1 MRTALIYGVTG
12 QDGSYLTENLL
23 NHGYRV
29 IGVKRRTSGDNTAR
43 LKYLIGHQY
52 FTLEEGDV
60 CDSSYIFSSL
70 LKYEPWLVFNLAAQS
85 HVGTSF
91 EQPIW
96 TTNATYLGALNI
108 LEAIRLSRQDI
119 RFYQASSSEMFGKS
133 VGPTGFQDE
142 DTPFLP
148 QSPYAIAKLASHH
161 AVRLYREA
169 YGIFAC
175 SGILFNHESERRG
188 DNFVTKKI
196 TNWIKDFNEWKENL
210 NEKNLTFAFN
220 LPNNMISSVRNSG
233 YIFGPKFPKL
243 KLGNINSSR
252 DWGHAEDYVEAMRL
266 MLEHNVPDDYVIATG
281 ETYTVEDF
289 LKETFSQVGI
299 SNYMDFIEIDESLK
313 RPAEVSFLRGDASKA
328 RRVLGWA
335 PKILFKDLVKRM
347 ICLQ

>member
-12 QDGSYLTENLL
+12 QDGSYPAENLL

-29 IGVKRRTSGDNTAR
+29 VGVKRRTSGDNTAR
-43 LKYLIGHQY
+43 LKHLIGHQY

-60 CDSSYIFSSL
+60 CDTSYIFSSL

-96 TTNATYLGALNI
+96 TTNATYIGALNI
-108 LEAIRLSRQDI
+108 LEAIRLSKEDI
-119 RFYQASSSEMFGKS
+119 RFYQASSSEMFGKMVS
-133 VGPTGFQDE
+133 FYSYTNNRYNMSYSSDISIYSPFQNE
-142 DTPFLP
+142 NTPFVP
-148 QSPYAIAKLASHH
+148 QSPYAIAKLAAHH

-196 TNWIKDFNEWKENL
+196 ADYVKNLGFSIQIPTLRLGNL
-210 NEKNLTFAFN
+210 N
-220 LPNNMISSVRNSG
+220 V
-233 YIFGPKFPKL
+233 
-243 KLGNINSSR
+243 SR

-266 MLEHNVPDDYVIATG
+266 MMEHSVPDDYVVATG
-281 ETYTVEDF
+281 ETHTVEDF
-289 LKETFSQVGI
+289 LKEAFSLI
-299 SNYMDFIEIDESLK
+299 HIDDYRSFIEIDESLK

-347 ICLQ
+347 VCSQ

>member
-12 QDGSYLTENLL
+12 QDGSYLAENLL

-29 IGVKRRTSGDNTAR
+29 VGVKRRTSGDNTAR
-43 LKYLIGHQY
+43 LKHLIGHQY

-96 TTNATYLGALNI
+96 TTNATYMGALNI
-108 LEAIRLSRQDI
+108 LEAIRLSKEDI

-133 VGPTGFQDE
+133 VGPTGFQNE

-148 QSPYAIAKLASHH
+148 QSPYAIAKLAAHH

-196 TNWIKDFNEWKENL
+196 ADYVKNLGFSIQIPTLRLGNL
-210 NEKNLTFAFN
+210 NA
-220 LPNNMISSVRNSG
+220 
-233 YIFGPKFPKL
+233 
-243 KLGNINSSR
+243 SR

-266 MLEHNVPDDYVIATG
+266 MMEYNTPDDYVIATG
-281 ETYTVEDF
+281 ETHTVEDF
-289 LKETFSQVGI
+289 LKEAFSLI
-299 SNYMDFIEIDESLK
+299 HIDDYKSFIEIDESLK

-347 ICLQ
+347 VCSQ

>member
-12 QDGSYLTENLL
+12 QDGSYLAENLL

-29 IGVKRRTSGDNTAR
+29 VGVKRRTSSDNTAR
-43 LKYLIGHQY
+43 LKHLIGHQY

-96 TTNATYLGALNI
+96 TTNATYIGALNI
-108 LEAIRLSRQDI
+108 LEAIRLSKEDI

-133 VGPTGFQDE
+133 VGPTGFQNE

-148 QSPYAIAKLASHH
+148 QSPYAIAKLAAHH

-196 TNWIKDFNEWKENL
+196 ADYVKNLGFSIQIPTLRLGNL
-210 NEKNLTFAFN
+210 NA
-220 LPNNMISSVRNSG
+220 
-233 YIFGPKFPKL
+233 
-243 KLGNINSSR
+243 SR

-266 MLEHNVPDDYVIATG
+266 MMEYNTPDDYVIATG
-281 ETYTVEDF
+281 ETHTVEDF
-289 LKETFSQVGI
+289 LKEAFSLI
-299 SNYMDFIEIDESLK
+299 HIDDYKSFIEIDESLK

-347 ICLQ
+347 VCSQ

>member
-12 QDGSYLTENLL
+12 QDGSYLAENLL

-29 IGVKRRTSGDNTAR
+29 VGVKRRTSGDNTAR
-43 LKYLIGHQY
+43 LKHLIGHQY

-96 TTNATYLGALNI
+96 TTNATYIGALNI
-108 LEAIRLSRQDI
+108 LEAIRLSKEDI

-133 VGPTGFQDE
+133 VGPTGFQNE

-148 QSPYAIAKLASHH
+148 QSPYAIAKLAAHH

-196 TNWIKDFNEWKENL
+196 ADYVKNLGFSIQIPTLRLGNL
-210 NEKNLTFAFN
+210 NA
-220 LPNNMISSVRNSG
+220 
-233 YIFGPKFPKL
+233 
-243 KLGNINSSR
+243 SR

-266 MLEHNVPDDYVIATG
+266 MMEYNTPDDYVIATG
-281 ETYTVEDF
+281 ETHTVEDF
-289 LKETFSQVGI
+289 LKEAFSLI
-299 SNYMDFIEIDESLK
+299 HIDDYKSFIEIDESLK

-347 ICLQ
+347 VCSQ